1 MLRRL
6 IGEDDDALRKLA
18 CKILVS
24 RGYTILEAPNGEA
37 ALRVSEE
44 HDGPIHLMLTDVI
57 MPGMSGRDLE
67 EHLHHLRPAMRVVY
81 MSGYTD
87 DTIAH
92 HGVLEKG
99 TEFIQKPFSPQS
111 LARKMR
117 EVLDR

>member
-18 CKILVS
+18 CKILGS

-37 ALRVSEE
+37 ALRVSRE
-44 HDGPIHLMLTDVI
+44 HAGPIHLMLTDLI

-67 EHLHHLRPAMRVVY
+67 ERLQPLRPEMRVIY

-87 DTIAH
+87 DTIFH
-92 HGVLEKG
+92 HGVLNEG

-111 LARKMR
+111 LARKVR
-117 EVLDR
+117 EVLDQ